1 MKKIYFYV
9 KRWSLILALICFFA
23 TISYSQDCPDLPGGV
38 TNFTLSST
46 HQFAYPGNLPTSPVP
61 TATSKAT
68 AGTII
73 PGAGTHPEGTPAL
86 ITLIPTLDGE
96 SMGLVA
102 IQFLTLNLG
111 TNDVIRIYEGE
122 GANAILEKTITSATQ
137 GDEIGVGI
145 VVKGITTISYT
156 GNPSISTLHYFTGDQ
171 SFEVVTKK
179 PIAIWNDFI
188 EANSHVVVD
197 DTRYGDDNTW
207 LPVVTAFF
215 GEDKKF
221 AASTLKSFCID
232 AYADIPTLYP
242 GYPEN
247 PNVQTYPGQISYTMQ
262 NNENY
267 DLNGGGHDDSDKLI
281 AARMLW
287 LIEESNKTGITNDD
301 LVNIQYAVWNLQDN
315 ITSNNGNNWL
325 TRAVAA
331 VPGLPTPPEPSPFS
345 IALSLGQQ
353 STVYINN
360 SILLDIAFNVP
371 EDSDRQLTLILPT
384 GVVVKNAIGG
394 TWNESTSILT
404 DIIGNTVSLE
414 LSADAASAGSV
425 QIVYDDESYYNVAN
439 LNIYVP
445 CTNSYQRFLHVG
457 ERNLVRPFRS
467 IELKWIPDPLPVSL
481 ISFTANSES
490 SNVNLQWRTTNET
503 DFSHFEVE
511 KSQDSKKWE
520 SIVRINGNNSG
531 LYSAT
536 DALLGQGISYY
547 RLKMIDRDGSFA
559 YSRIEHIKAG
569 NIQVYF
575 AYPNPATDRL
585 FIKQHN
591 NQKIE
596 IYDLI
601 GRLIIQSA
609 TSENGVDISEL
620 RTGVY
625 LAVTSLNDGTSLS
638 QRFVKK

>member
-9 KRWSLILALICFFA
+9 QRWSLILALICFFA

-86 ITLIPTLDGE
+86 LTLIPTLDGE

-102 IQFLTLNLG
+102 IHFMVLNLG
-111 TNDVIRIYEGE
+111 TNDVISIYQGD
-122 GANAILEKTITSATQ
+122 GTNGILKETITSANQ
-137 GDEIGVGI
+137 GVRRGVGI
-145 VVKGITTISYT
+145 LVNGITTIAYT
-156 GNPSISTLHYFTGDQ
+156 GNPSSSTLHYFTGDQ
-171 SFEVVTKK
+171 SFTAVTDR
-179 PIAIWNDFI
+179 PTVIWNDFI

-197 DTRYGDDNTW
+197 DTRYGNSGTF

-215 GEDKKF
+215 GDDKLF
-221 AASTLKSFCID
+221 AGSTLKSFCID

-242 GYPEN
+242 GSPGNLNE
-247 PNVQTYPGQISYTMQ
+247 QTYPGQISYTMQ

-267 DLNGGGHDDSDKLI
+267 DLNGGGHDDADKLI
-281 AARMLW
+281 AARMLY
-287 LIEESNKTGITNDD
+287 LIEESNKTEITDNDLGD
-301 LVNIQYAVWNLQDN
+301 IQYALWDLQNN
-315 ITSNNGNNWL
+315 ITSNDNKWL
-325 TRAVAA
+325 NDAVAA

-345 IALSLGQQ
+345 IALSQGQQ

-425 QIVYDDESYYNVAN
+425 QIVYDDESYYNVTN

-481 ISFTANSES
+481 ISFTVNSES

-520 SIVRINGNNSG
+520 SILRINGNNSG

-625 LAVTSLNDGTSLS
+625 LAITSLNDGTSLS

>member
-1 MKKIYFYV
+1 
-9 KRWSLILALICFFA
+9 
-23 TISYSQDCPDLPGGV
+23 
-38 TNFTLSST
+38 
-46 HQFAYPGNLPTSPVP
+46 
-61 TATSKAT
+61 
-68 AGTII
+68 
-73 PGAGTHPEGTPAL
+73 
-86 ITLIPTLDGE
+86 
-96 SMGLVA
+96 
-102 IQFLTLNLG
+102 
-111 TNDVIRIYEGE
+111 
-122 GANAILEKTITSATQ
+122 
-137 GDEIGVGI
+137 
-145 VVKGITTISYT
+145 
-156 GNPSISTLHYFTGDQ
+156 
-171 SFEVVTKK
+171 
-179 PIAIWNDFI
+179 
-188 EANSHVVVD
+188 
-197 DTRYGDDNTW
+197 
-207 LPVVTAFF
+207 
-215 GEDKKF
+215 
-221 AASTLKSFCID
+221 
-232 AYADIPTLYP
+232 
-242 GYPEN
+242 
-247 PNVQTYPGQISYTMQ
+247 
-262 NNENY
+262 
-267 DLNGGGHDDSDKLI
+267 
-281 AARMLW
+281 
-287 LIEESNKTGITNDD
+287 
-301 LVNIQYAVWNLQDN
+301 
-315 ITSNNGNNWL
+315 
-325 TRAVAA
+325 
-331 VPGLPTPPEPSPFS
+331 
-345 IALSLGQQ
+345 
-353 STVYINN
+353 
-360 SILLDIAFNVP
+360 
-371 EDSDRQLTLILPT
+371 
-384 GVVVKNAIGG
+384 VVVKNAIGG

-425 QIVYDDESYYNVAN
+425 QIVYDDESYYNVTN

-481 ISFTANSES
+481 ISFTANSEFS
-490 SNVNLQWRTTNET
+490 HVNLQWRTTNET

-520 SIVRINGNNSG
+520 SILRINGNNSG

-625 LAVTSLNDGTSLS
+625 LAITSLNDGTSLS